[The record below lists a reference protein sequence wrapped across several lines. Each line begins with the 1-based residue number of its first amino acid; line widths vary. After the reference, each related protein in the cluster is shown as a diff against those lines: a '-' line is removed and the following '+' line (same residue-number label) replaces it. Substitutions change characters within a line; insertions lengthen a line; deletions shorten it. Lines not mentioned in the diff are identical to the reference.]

1 MKTGLDNSDLAVIWN
16 ISCTPGESELGVH
29 DFALFM
35 HFLKHRVNGGEL
47 PSEIDAAQRAHYLG
61 VSETAMETVPREMP
75 PIEHSE
81 PVVETSAYHQRD
93 ASESA
98 TAAADAPGV
107 NGDRLRIFIESVAN
121 IKEAGRMESTHFTVT
136 LVDGEGTPIEP
147 SQNTPIGVETA
158 PDGVMRVR
166 GGVTLNSVPQE
177 WPEGSAVML
186 ELRHYKQKEKKMS
199 TRCWSF
205 MEKESIRPGLFGLPL
220 AAKPADTKRRKVK
233 LYNKGNPDLKIRF
246 SYVGVGE

>member
-1 MKTGLDNSDLAVIWN
+1 
-16 ISCTPGESELGVH
+16 
-29 DFALFM
+29 
-35 HFLKHRVNGGEL
+35 
-47 PSEIDAAQRAHYLG
+47 
-61 VSETAMETVPREMP
+61 MEQPP
-75 PIEHSE
+75 PI
-81 PVVETSAYHQRD
+81 PETSAYEHHRD
-93 ASESA
+93 EAEG
-98 TAAADAPGV
+98 AAAAAAAVPAPGV

-121 IKEAGRMESTHFTVT
+121 VKEAAKMDSTHFTVT

-147 SQNTPIGVETA
+147 SQNTPIGVEETA
-158 PDGVMRVR
+158 PDGVMRVH

-205 MEKESIRPGLFGLPL
+205 MEKESIRQGLFGLPL
-220 AAKPADTKRRKVK
+220 AAKPADPKRRKVK